1 MIASMDLVPVTTST
15 LEGRT
20 RAWGKELNVVDVAG
34 LRVIEVRLGAATKPP
49 YAVFRTAQG
58 EWRVERTDPFLP
70 PGPKRRGLRGRAE
83 RLDVVD
89 SSGEIAA
96 TMPGATLTLGDGETL
111 TWVYP
116 GFTTLCGLGDGLWV
130 ARAHWP
136 RRRGFRAEVSEAML
150 AREDG
155 GLLVGIG
162 AMLTQTSLR
171 RRRIDSWTSGGAA

>member
-1 MIASMDLVPVTTST
+1 M
-15 LEGRT
+15 
-20 RAWGKELNVVDVAG
+20 VDGAG
-34 LRVIEVRLGAATKPP
+34 LRVIEVWLGTAVKPP

-58 EWRVERTDPFLP
+58 EWRVERTDPFVP
-70 PGPKRRGLRGRAE
+70 PGPKRSGLRSHAE

-96 TMPGATLTLGDGETL
+96 TMHRATLTLADGETL

-116 GFTTLCGLGDGLWV
+116 GSTTLCGLGDGLWV

-136 RRRGFRAEVSEAML
+136 RRRGFRAEVSGTML
-150 AREDG
+150 AREDRG
-155 GLLVGIG
+155 MLVGIG

-171 RRRIDSWTSGGAA
+171 RRRIDSWTGGGAA